1 MATYNVTGV
10 GGTTGHPSNGR
21 TPYLVENTIDVSAV
35 NGDSGAAQNDV
46 LKCID
51 VPAET
56 LIMAA
61 GVEVLTACSSSV
73 VIDIGVTG
81 STAGFSDPD
90 AFVDAYDATGAAY
103 APRDVA
109 DAAPMLTIKTADTND
124 ALLAGAASS
133 AGKSRGWAVLC
144 DISVIDGTYTKPS
157 TKPDTAVKNQTNQG
171 K

>member
-46 LKCID
+46 LQCID

-73 VIDIGVTG
+73 VIDIGVTEVQQD
-81 STAGFSDPD
+81 FLIL
-90 AFVDAYDATGAAY
+90 
-103 APRDVA
+103 
-109 DAAPMLTIKTADTND
+109 MLSLMLMMQQVQLMHLEMLQMQDRCLQSKQ
-124 ALLAGAASS
+124 
-133 AGKSRGWAVLC
+133 
-144 DISVIDGTYTKPS
+144 
-157 TKPDTAVKNQTNQG
+157 QTLSML
-171 K
+171 

>member
-73 VIDIGVTG
+73 VIDIGITG

-90 AFVDAYDATGAAY
+90 AYVDAYDATGASY

-109 DAAPMLTIKTADTND
+109 DAAPMLQCKVADTID
-124 ALLAGAASS
+124 ALIAGAASS
-133 AGKSRGWAVLC
+133 AGKIRVWAVLC
-144 DISVIDGTYTKPS
+144 DISGIDESDNNTS
-157 TKPDTAVKNQTNQG
+157 SQHDTAV
-171 K
+171 

>member
-35 NGDSGAAQNDV
+35 NSDAGSAQNDV

-56 LIMAA
+56 LVMAA
-61 GVEVLTACSSSV
+61 GLEVLTACSGSV
-73 VIDIGVTG
+73 VIDIGITG

-90 AFVDAYDATGAAY
+90 AFIDAYDATGASY
-103 APRDVA
+103 AGRDATADADPIMLTCKVA
-109 DAAPMLTIKTADTND
+109 DTID
-124 ALLAGAASS
+124 ALMAGAASS
-133 AGKSRGWAVLC
+133 AGKIRVWAVLC
-144 DISVIDGTYTKPS
+144 DISGIDETDRNTS
-157 TKPDTAVKNQTNQG
+157 TQHDTAV
-171 K
+171 

>member
-1 MATYNVTGV
+1 MATYDVTGP
-10 GGTTGHPSNGR
+10 GSGTRPGRYNPGVR
-21 TPYLVENTIDVSAV
+21 TPYMVENTIDVSQI
-35 NGDSGAAQNDV
+35 NSGSGSAQNDV
-46 LKCID
+46 LQCID

-81 STAGFSDPD
+81 SSAGFSDPD

-109 DAAPMLTIKTADTND
+109 DAAPMLTCKVADTID
-124 ALLAGAASS
+124 ALMAGAAST
-133 AGKSRGWAVLC
+133 AGKIRVWAVLC
-144 DISVIDGTYTKPS
+144 DISGVDETDRQS
-157 TKPDTAVKNQTNQG
+157 DAQHDTG
-171 K
+171 S

>member
-1 MATYNVTGV
+1 MATYDVTGP
-10 GGTTGHPSNGR
+10 GGVNRPGRYNPGVR
-21 TPYLVENTIDVSAV
+21 TPYLVEDTIDVAQINSAA
-35 NGDSGAAQNDV
+35 GSAQNDV
-46 LKCID
+46 LQCID

-90 AFVDAYDATGAAY
+90 AYVDAYDATGAAY

-109 DAAPMLTIKTADTND
+109 DAAPMLTCKVAETID
-124 ALLAGAASS
+124 ALMAGAAST
-133 AGKSRGWAVLC
+133 AGKIRVWAVLC
-144 DISVIDGTYTKPS
+144 DISGVDETDRQS
-157 TKPDTAVKNQTNQG
+157 DAQHDTG
-171 K
+171 S

>member
-21 TPYLVENTIDVSAV
+21 TPYLIENTIDVSAV

-73 VIDIGVTG
+73 VIDIGITG
-81 STAGFSDPD
+81 STVGFSDAD
-90 AFVDAYDATGAAY
+90 AFIDAYDATSASY
-103 APRDVA
+103 AGRDTQ
-109 DAAPMLTIKTADTND
+109 DNNTAPMLTCKVADTID
-124 ALLAGAASS
+124 ALLAGGVSTV
-133 AGKSRGWAVLC
+133 GKIRVWAILC
-144 DISVIDGTYTKPS
+144 DISGVDETDRQS
-157 TKPDTAVKNQTNQG
+157 DAQHDTG
-171 K
+171 S

>member
-73 VIDIGVTG
+73 VIDIGITG

-90 AFVDAYDATGAAY
+90 AYVDAYDATGASY

-109 DAAPMLTIKTADTND
+109 DAAPMLQCKVADTID
-124 ALLAGAASS
+124 ALIAGAASS
-133 AGKSRGWAVLC
+133 AGKIRVWAVLC
-144 DISVIDGTYTKPS
+144 DISGIDESDNNTS
-157 TKPDTAVKNQTNQG
+157 TQHDTAV
-171 K
+171 

>member
-1 MATYNVTGV
+1 MATYDVTGP
-10 GGTTGHPSNGR
+10 GGVNRPGRYNPGVR
-21 TPYLVENTIDVSAV
+21 TPYLVENTIDVSQINSAA
-35 NGDSGAAQNDV
+35 GSAQNDV
-46 LKCID
+46 LQCID

-90 AFVDAYDATGAAY
+90 AYVDAYDATGAAY

-109 DAAPMLTIKTADTND
+109 DAAPMLTIKTADTID
-124 ALLAGAASS
+124 ALMAGAASS
-133 AGKSRGWAVLC
+133 AGKIRVWAVLC
-144 DISVIDGTYTKPS
+144 DIAGVDETDRQSDAQH
-157 TKPDTAVKNQTNQG
+157 DTG
-171 K
+171 S

>member
-1 MATYNVTGV
+1 MATYDVTGP
-10 GGTTGHPSNGR
+10 GGVNRPGR
-21 TPYLVENTIDVSAV
+21 FNPGVRIPYLVENTIDVSQINSAA
-35 NGDSGAAQNDV
+35 GTAQNDV
-46 LKCID
+46 LQCID

-81 STAGFSDPD
+81 SSAGFSDPD

-109 DAAPMLTIKTADTND
+109 DAAPMLTCKVADTID
-124 ALLAGAASS
+124 ALMAGGASS
-133 AGKSRGWAVLC
+133 AGKIRVWAVLC
-144 DISVIDGTYTKPS
+144 DISGIDETDRNTS
-157 TKPDTAVKNQTNQG
+157 TQHDTAV
-171 K
+171 

>member
-35 NGDSGAAQNDV
+35 NGDSGSAQNDV

-90 AFVDAYDATGAAY
+90 AYVDAYDATGAAY
-103 APRDVA
+103 SGSLGVLPLICKVA
-109 DAAPMLTIKTADTND
+109 DTID
-124 ALLAGAASS
+124 ALMAGAASS
-133 AGKSRGWAVLC
+133 AGKIRVWAVLC
-144 DISVIDGTYTKPS
+144 DLSGIDESDNNTS
-157 TKPDTAVKNQTNQG
+157 TQHDTAV
-171 K
+171 

>member
-1 MATYNVTGV
+1 MATYDVTGP
-10 GGTTGHPSNGR
+10 GGVNRPGRFNPGVR
-21 TPYLVENTIDVSAV
+21 TPYLVENTIDVSQINSAA
-35 NGDSGAAQNDV
+35 GTAQNDV
-46 LKCID
+46 LQCID

-109 DAAPMLTIKTADTND
+109 DAAPMLTCKVADTID
-124 ALLAGAASS
+124 ALMAGAAST
-133 AGKSRGWAVLC
+133 AGKIRVWAVLC
-144 DISVIDGTYTKPS
+144 DISGVDETDRQS
-157 TKPDTAVKNQTNQG
+157 DAQHDTG
-171 K
+171 S

>member
-21 TPYLVENTIDVSAV
+21 TPYLVEITIDVSAV

-73 VIDIGVTG
+73 VIDIGITG

-90 AFVDAYDATGAAY
+90 AYVDAYDATGASY

-109 DAAPMLTIKTADTND
+109 DAAPMLQCKVADTID
-124 ALLAGAASS
+124 ALIAGAASS
-133 AGKSRGWAVLC
+133 AGKIRVWAVLC
-144 DISVIDGTYTKPS
+144 DIAGISETDNNTS
-157 TKPDTAVKNQTNQG
+157 TQHDTAV
-171 K
+171 